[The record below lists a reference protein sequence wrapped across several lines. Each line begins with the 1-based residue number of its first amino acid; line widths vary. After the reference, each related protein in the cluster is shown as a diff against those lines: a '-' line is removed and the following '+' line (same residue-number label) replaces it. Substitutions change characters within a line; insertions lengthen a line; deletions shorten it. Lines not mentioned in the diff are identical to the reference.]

1 MELTLDEALK
11 KGVEAHQAGQ
21 IQEAERL
28 YTAIL
33 KAQPKHPDT
42 NHNMGVLAVGVGK
55 IQEALPFFKTA
66 VEANLSIG
74 QFWLSYIDALIK
86 LGKLADAKAVFVQ
99 AKGKGADGKAFDQL
113 GTILNDNI
121 KTSAV
126 SEASQL
132 IQQAIQLRETGEF
145 ATAVKLLA
153 NRIND
158 FSSSVELLSLLA
170 HCYILN
176 DDKENASIYLE
187 KAKEIDSHNASV
199 NWNDVRLLLKNKNVS
214 DALKVARKT
223 IEQYPDDVEGMGVI
237 GACLRASNHIDES
250 LLYLD
255 KAITLNPNYAEALIN
270 RGLIKLIRKDKLGA
284 LSDLETAHKLKPH
297 IKQILDLVVDLNLE
311 FKHFDQA
318 TSLLVKMVESNPNN
332 GNNFAKLA
340 LCNQNLGDLD
350 AAIENYK
357 KALIVRPDHAEAY
370 INMGT
375 ALNERGD
382 LEAAIDSYKHALK
395 IKPDYA
401 KAYYNMGN
409 ALNHKND
416 PQAAID
422 SYKQALKIKP
432 DHAEA
437 HSSLAFVL
445 IGIGN
450 RDEALLNLKRSH
462 ELIRGKN
469 PVNPY
474 HNSFLTI
481 SKAKMDH
488 DIDQFKYLADSGYE
502 AAKFNALADLYRD
515 VSLKIDWSI
524 GEIQPLS
531 NKHQKL
537 LKNTYNRPI
546 NVLEAPEVLNGP
558 ISTTLDRGNI
568 TKGYSKHDHGLTY
581 IDNFLTPS
589 ALDSIREFL
598 LGSTIWH
605 DIKEGG
611 YLGAYLR
618 DGLACPL
625 LLQIANELRVAFPE
639 IFKGHQLLH
648 LWAYKYDSGAYKDDN
663 GLTGIR
669 AHADEAAVNVNFWIT
684 PATAN
689 LNPESGGLIVYNKPA
704 PLEWDFKKFNS
715 NHEEIAK
722 HLNYGSCEKTIVPYN
737 ENRAVIFNSNLIH
750 ETDKFEFKE
759 GYENRRINITMLF
772 GHRGD

>member
-1 MELTLDEALK
+1 MELTLQEVLQKAF
-11 KGVEAHQAGQ
+11 EAHKAGQ
-21 IQEAERL
+21 IQEANRL

-33 KAQPKHPDT
+33 QAQPKHPDA
-42 NHNMGVLAVGVGK
+42 NHNMGVLAVSVGK
-55 IQEALPFFKTA
+55 IQEALPFFKIA
-66 VEANLSIG
+66 LEANPSVG
-74 QFWLSYIDALIK
+74 QYWLSCIDALIN
-86 LGKLADAKAVFVQ
+86 LDRIIDAKSVFDQ
-99 AKGKGADGKAFDQL
+99 AKSKGASGEAFDQL
-113 GTILNDNI
+113 EQRLNVSNEVSIDPQQDQLNTLI
-121 KTSAV
+121 NLYQQGQLQQTLDSAK
-126 SEASQL
+126 Q
-132 IQQAIQLRETGEF
+132 
-145 ATAVKLLA
+145 
-153 NRIND
+153 
-158 FSSSVELLSLLA
+158 LLSQFP
-170 HCYILN
+170 N
-176 DDKENASIYLE
+176 
-187 KAKEIDSHNASV
+187 
-199 NWNDVRLLLKNKNVS
+199 
-214 DALKVARKT
+214 
-223 IEQYPDDVEGMGVI
+223 
-237 GACLRASNHIDES
+237 S
-250 LLYLD
+250 LTLYN
-255 KAITLNPNYAEALIN
+255 I
-270 RGLIKLIRKDKLGA
+270 
-284 LSDLETAHKLKPH
+284 
-297 IKQILDLVVDLNLE
+297 Q
-311 FKHFDQA
+311 
-318 TSLLVKMVESNPNN
+318 
-332 GNNFAKLA
+332 
-340 LCNQNLGDLD
+340 
-350 AAIENYK
+350 
-357 KALIVRPDHAEAY
+357 
-370 INMGT
+370 GT
-375 ALNERGD
+375 ANSGLGQHN
-382 LEAAIDSYKHALK
+382 AAIDSYKEALK
-395 IKPDYA
+395 INPDYA
-401 KAYYNMGN
+401 DAYNNMDV
-409 ALNHKND
+409 ALNNKGD
-416 PQAAID
+416 LDAALD

-689 LNPESGGLIVYNKPA
+689 LNPESGGLIVYNKLA